1 MISVNTQYFREAAL
15 HYKKYGRY
23 DDGLVDSY
31 QYHAYW
37 DQEMDRVKNGFT
49 VSGMRITGDHY
60 WYLNYSPIWKVER
73 QDMDKLYG
81 EGNVFKNKH
90 GNRVRGER
98 ILGFPDFWDEDLN
111 VWNEV
116 ELCEING
123 QHFLWLKP
131 RGVGASYK
139 GAAKASKNYFCYPGS
154 KSYMLAYTTEF
165 LLGDGLFTKFLG
177 YKQFMNSPHPD
188 EERYLTAFG
197 KPSDYKKDIND
208 MHFRASSNINGEERG
223 YMSEVMG
230 VSLKDD
236 VDKARGKRGRL
247 ALLEEY
253 GAFPTAETVF
263 NVLRSSF
270 EQGNTVYGLIWAFGT
285 GGSEAAKFGAME
297 KMFYSPESYNIR
309 AYANIWDEGMLGTK
323 CGYFTPAYRNID
335 FKDAIGNSDEVAAKT
350 HFDHERVIASKSP
363 DANAIIQVKSE
374 HPYVPQEAILRNTHS
389 PLPANEAIEW
399 YHKVLSLGY
408 HRMGVNGELSNL
420 DGVIQFKPNEKL
432 RPVDK
437 YPHNLKDDLTGCIVQ
452 YYAPFKREGRV
463 PDNLYIIAHDPYAF
477 DQSTD
482 GESLGAAYVYMQ
494 PNNLTP
500 PGDRIVATY
509 FGRPQTTDDYNRN
522 LFMLARYYNAK
533 IGFEN
538 DRGDVIG
545 YAKRFKH
552 LDWLA
557 DEFELAFD
565 ADLPKSKVRRQFGMH
580 IGSGKENLRMHKGNK
595 YLHDWLVNTRGED
608 EEGNKRLNLHT
619 IFCPATLKE
628 ISMYR
633 SEGGNFDRISALRI
647 LAYYQKELIYKE
659 VEPTVADRVDGN
671 SFFNRRHFM

>member
-1 MISVNTQYFREAAL
+1 MITVNTQYFREAAL
-15 HYKKYGRY
+15 YYQKHGRY

-31 QYHAYW
+31 QYHEYW
-37 DQEMDRVKNGFT
+37 DRERDRVLNGYE

-60 WYLNYSPIWKVER
+60 WYLNYCPIMKV
-73 QDMDKLYG
+73 QKVDVSKLYG
-81 EGNVFKNKH
+81 EGNIFKNKKPE
-90 GNRVRGER
+90 RVKGER
-98 ILGFPDFWDEDLN
+98 VLGFPDFWDEDYN

-139 GAAKASKNYFCYPGS
+139 GAAKAARNFFCYPFS
-154 KSYMLAYTTEF
+154 KSYMLAYTSEF
-165 LLGDGLFTKFLG
+165 LLGDGLFTKFLQ
-177 YKQFMNSPHPD
+177 YRNFINNSHPD

-197 KPSDYKKDIND
+197 RPSDFKKDIND
-208 MHFRASSNINGEERG
+208 MHFKASSNIGGAEKG

-236 VDKARGKRGRL
+236 LDKARGKRGRL
-247 ALLEEY
+247 ALIEEF
-253 GAFPTAETVF
+253 GAFPTAESVL
-263 NVLRSSF
+263 NILRSSF
-270 EQGNTVYGLIWAFGT
+270 EEGDTTYGLIWGFGT

-297 KMFYSPESYNIR
+297 KIFYAPEAYNIR
-309 AYANIWDEGMLGTK
+309 CYDNIYDEGMAGTK
-323 CGYFTPAYRNID
+323 CGYFTPGYKNIA
-335 FKDAIGNSDEVAAKT
+335 FKDANGNSDQVAAKR
-350 HFDHERVIASKSP
+350 HFDREREIAQKSP
-363 DANAIIQVKSE
+363 DANAIIQAKAE
-374 HPYVPQEAILRNTHS
+374 HPFTPQEAILRSTHS

-399 YHKVLSLGY
+399 YHKVINLGY
-408 HRMGVNGELSNL
+408 HKMGVNGELNNV
-420 DGVIQFKPNEKL
+420 DGEIKFKPNENL
-432 RPVDK
+432 RAVDK
-437 YPHNLKDDLTGCIVQ
+437 FPHNLKDDITGCVVQ
-452 YYAPFKREGRV
+452 YYAPFKVNGRV

-509 FGRPQTTDDYNRN
+509 FGRPKTTDDYNKI
-522 LFMLARYYNAK
+522 LFMLAKYYNAK

-545 YAKRFKH
+545 YAKRFKM

-595 YLHDWLVNTRGED
+595 YLNDWLITPRGMD
-608 EEGNKRLNLHT
+608 DQGNNKLNLHT
-619 IFCPATLKE
+619 IYCPATLKE

-647 LAYYQKELIYKE
+647 LAYYQKELVYKDI
-659 VEPTVADRVDGN
+659 EPSNYNQHISN
-671 SFFNRRHFM
+671 SFFNRRHFR

>member
-1 MISVNTQYFREAAL
+1 MITVNTQYFCEAAN
-15 HYKKYGRY
+15 YFKKHGRY
-23 DDGLVDSY
+23 DDGIVDSY
-31 QYHAYW
+31 HYHDFW
-37 DQEMDRVKNGFT
+37 DQERSRVLNGYS
-49 VSGMRITGDHY
+49 VGGMRITGDHY
-60 WYLNYSPIWKVER
+60 WYLNYCPIMKVEKV
-73 QDMDKLYG
+73 DVKNLYG
-81 EGNVFKNKH
+81 ENNIFKDKI
-90 GNRVRGER
+90 GGRVRGER
-98 ILGFPDFWDEDLN
+98 ILGFPDFWDEDYN

-116 ELCEING
+116 EQCEING
-123 QHFLWLKP
+123 QHFLYLKP

-139 GAAKASKNYFCYPGS
+139 GAAKAAKNFFCYPNS
-154 KSYMLAYTTEF
+154 KSYMMAYTSEF
-165 LLGDGLFTKFLG
+165 LLGDGLFTKFLQ
-177 YKQFMNSPHPD
+177 YRTFLNKAHPD

-197 KPSDYKKDIND
+197 KPSDYKKDTND
-208 MHFRASSNINGEERG
+208 MHYRATSNIDGKEEG
-223 YMSEVMG
+223 YWSEVMG
-230 VSLKDD
+230 ISLKDD

-270 EQGNTVYGLIWAFGT
+270 EEGNTVYGLIWAFGT

-309 AYANIWDEGMLGTK
+309 AYTNTWDEGMLGTK
-323 CGYFTPAYRNID
+323 CGYFTPAYRNIN
-335 FKDAIGNSDEVAAKT
+335 FKDKLGNSDEITAKR
-350 HFDHERVIASKSP
+350 HYDMEREIAQKSP

-374 HPYVPQEAILRNTHS
+374 HPYIPQEAILRNSHS

-399 YHKVLSLGY
+399 YHKVINLGY
-408 HRMGVNGELSNL
+408 HKLGIAGELNNI
-420 DGVIQFKPNEKL
+420 DGTIKFRPNENL
-432 RPVDK
+432 RPIDK
-437 YPHNLKDDLTGCIVQ
+437 FPHNIKDSLTGAIVQ
-452 YYAPFKREGRV
+452 YYSPFKKDSRV

-509 FGRPQTTDDYNRN
+509 FGRPKTTDDYNRN
-522 LFMLARYYNAK
+522 LFLLAQYYNAK

-545 YAKRFKH
+545 YAKRFKL
-552 LDWLA
+552 LDWLS

-565 ADLPKSKVRRQFGMH
+565 ADLPRSKVRRNFGMH

-595 YLHDWLVNTRGED
+595 YIHDWLITPRGMDED
-608 EEGNKRLNLHT
+608 GTQRLNLHT
-619 IFCPATLKE
+619 ILCPATLKE

-647 LAYYQKELIYKE
+647 LAYYQKELVYKD
-659 VEPTVADRVDGN
+659 VQPTTTTVASS
-671 SFFNRRHFM
+671 SFFNRRHFI